1 MVDVEFMVQFIV
13 LAHAAAHPEL
23 TANKGNLALLD
34 IAAKL
39 KLIDG
44 ELAVKVRELYR
55 ELRRIQHQMRLNNQD
70 PCRIERDLVDTAPVL
85 ALWKSLLGQD

>member
-1 MVDVEFMVQFIV
+1 
-13 LAHAAAHPEL
+13 
-23 TANKGNLALLD
+23 LLD

-44 ELAVKVRELYR
+44 ELGNKVRELYR

-70 PCRIERDLVDTAPVL
+70 PCRIERGLVDTAPVL
-85 ALWKSLLGQD
+85 ALWKSLLEN